1 MSFVEIEFMFFLP
14 AVFLL
19 YWIAPRRAAFQNSI
33 LLVASYLFYA
43 TWHWKLLSLL
53 VAGTLVDYFVG
64 LYLSNQEPVRGRRLA
79 LSISLTFSLGA
90 LAFFKYENFFASQA
104 NLLLQG
110 VGLAPSIPLLHLA
123 LPLGISFYTL
133 QRVGY
138 ILDVY
143 WGRQASCKSLTEF
156 AVFCA
161 FFPQLTAGPISRAR
175 ELLPQLSA
183 ARRLDPQKLADGA
196 LSFLTGFALAAW
208 AGNLIGARLVDP
220 VFANP
225 AAYTVASH
233 WVGVAGYAL
242 QVFGDFAG
250 YSLMAIGVARF
261 FGIELPVN
269 FNFPFLSRSL
279 PELWRRW
286 HITLNRWLFDFIFTP
301 MTTSRGWFRGRIG
314 VALMFTFLASG
325 LWHGASWTFV
335 AWGFLH
341 GLGMVVNYRWDEY
354 YKTLCRRDRSYVKKR
369 QGRAYQFVA
378 WLLTMAFFVVTLV
391 PFRAPDG
398 ALRSGYAWGMLSS
411 SGGQAVEFGGR
422 AILAV
427 AFIVGYHLI
436 ELKPLGFL
444 RQRFFAF
451 PAPVRGIAYGVAIVF
466 LMLITPVGSGTF
478 IYQQF

>member
-1 MSFVEIEFMFFLP
+1 MHRLC
-14 AVFLL
+14 
-19 YWIAPRRAAFQNSI
+19 
-33 LLVASYLFYA
+33 LV
-43 TWHWKLLSLL
+43 
-53 VAGTLVDYFVG
+53 
-64 LYLSNQEPVRGRRLA
+64 
-79 LSISLTFSLGA
+79 
-90 LAFFKYENFFASQA
+90 
-104 NLLLQG
+104 
-110 VGLAPSIPLLHLA
+110 LHLI

-143 WGRQASCKSLTEF
+143 WGRQAPCKSLMEF

-183 ARRLDPQKLADGA
+183 ARRPDPQKLTDGA

-208 AGNLIGARLVDP
+208 AANAIGARLVDP

-325 LWHGASWTFV
+325 LWHGANWTFV

-341 GLGMVVNYRWDEY
+341 GIGMVVNYQWDEF
-354 YKTLCRRDRSYVKKR
+354 YKSLCRRDRSYVKKR
-369 QGRAYQFVA
+369 QGHAYQFVA

-398 ALRSGYAWGMLSS
+398 APRSYSRGACCVERRASVRIRLLSRFWRSLLSS
-411 SGGQAVEFGGR
+411 VIICLS
-422 AILAV
+422 
-427 AFIVGYHLI
+427 
-436 ELKPLGFL
+436 
-444 RQRFFAF
+444 
-451 PAPVRGIAYGVAIVF
+451 
-466 LMLITPVGSGTF
+466 
-478 IYQQF
+478 